1 MDRVKSVFTVKNLYL
16 AIASIFFIQIVYYFF
31 TGAGGALHLAI
42 RLIPLTTI
50 LFFLGAIRK
59 GKLYKGLGE
68 TWNKIIVAIYIAI
81 GFGVLFY
88 LEAEYE
94 NLFLYRAGAYTKT
107 DLLVGVLIF
116 LLILEIARNTQP
128 ILFWVNIGLIFYC
141 LYGYLS
147 PLDFFWHPGTNIFR
161 IITSSTIEFSTG
173 VFGRFAQLALTMVSS
188 FLLLGAVAKAFGA
201 ERAIVRF
208 VYSLLGKNEYNLP
221 QVAVISSTAIGC
233 VSGSGA
239 ASVAITGGF
248 SIPLM
253 IDHGF
258 PPIYAAAVQTSAAM
272 GSLIMPPIMGVAGFL
287 MADFLG
293 VTYWD
298 VVVRAFGVGILYYL
312 TVMMAVYL
320 ISIRTVKANR
330 EFVAPQVPAYDKV
343 KTYVFIISVLALI
356 LLMGVF
362 KYGPMR
368 AAVIVA
374 TMYATLLMAV
384 HLYYKY
390 YKKEEAFKNE
400 KEISI
405 LKTIIESY
413 ADLTVNLVLLM
424 ATIGLMIGLFTI
436 TGFITRMG
444 DQLVSLGSTS
454 LILTIIVT
462 WAFGWIAGM
471 GLPPSA
477 AYIII
482 AVAAVPA
489 FTTLGINPWVT
500 HFLVFIISVM
510 GEFSPPTSMA
520 SAVASKIADTPF
532 LKTVMQGLK
541 ICTPIF
547 IISFAIFARSDLVV
561 QPGINQ
567 IINLIIIAAG
577 CLGTCFILYG
587 VFNENTALNVLFK
600 GGITVFASLALFHP
614 NIVFASVGAAIVYG
628 LLIKGV
634 SQHKR
639 IVAHKNR

>member
-1 MDRVKSVFTVKNLYL
+1 MDRGKSIFTVKNLYL
-16 AIASIFFIQIVYYFF
+16 AIASIFFVQIVYYFF
-31 TGAGGALHLAI
+31 TGAGGALKLAI
-42 RLIPLTTI
+42 RLIPITTI
-50 LFFLGAIRK
+50 LFFLGTIQK
-59 GKLYKGLGE
+59 GRLYKGLGD
-68 TWNKIIVAIYIAI
+68 TWNRIIIAVYIAI
-81 GFGVLFY
+81 GFGVLLY
-88 LEAEYE
+88 LEFEHE
-94 NLFLYRAGAYTKT
+94 KLFLYRAGAYTKT
-107 DLLVGVLIF
+107 DILVGVLIF
-116 LLILEIARNTQP
+116 LLVLEIARNTQP

-147 PLDFFWHPGTNIFR
+147 PIDFFWHPGTNITR

-258 PPIYAAAVQTSAAM
+258 PPVYAAAVQTSAAM

-320 ISIRTVKANR
+320 ISIRTIKTGK
-330 EFVAPQVPAYDKV
+330 EFVAPAVPVYDKV

-374 TMYATLLMAV
+374 TMYAALLMLV
-384 HLYYKY
+384 HIYYKY
-390 YKKEEAFKNE
+390 YKKESAFKE
-400 KEISI
+400 VKEINI
-405 LKTIIESY
+405 IKTIIESY

-520 SAVASKIADTPF
+520 SAVASRIAGTPF

-547 IISFAIFARSDLVV
+547 IISFAIFTRPNLVI
-561 QPGINQ
+561 QPGLGQ
-567 IINLIIIAAG
+567 IIELIIIAAG
-577 CLGTCFILYG
+577 CFGTCFILYG
-587 VFNENTALNVLFK
+587 VFSKKAMLNVLFK
-600 GGITVFASLALFHP
+600 GCIAVFSSLALFHP
-614 NIVFASVGAAIVYG
+614 NTLAASLGAALTFGI
-628 LLIKGV
+628 LIKGISSHRKLV
-634 SQHKR
+634 QQSG
-639 IVAHKNR
+639 